1 MWAERRLLFSFFN
14 QQIISRIAPFLIEG
28 ERDVDYMG
36 FYDKR
41 SSNCLLYIDLFKAE
55 KLLIVE
61 VVTVISALQ
70 RLFSYRPEYCS
81 VPSEFFSFLSKGCV
95 NT

>member
-1 MWAERRLLFSFFN
+1 MWAELRLLFRFFN
-14 QQIISRIAPFLIEG
+14 QQIISRIACLLIEG
-28 ERDVDYMG
+28 EGDMDYMG

-55 KLLIVE
+55 KLLVGE

-70 RLFSYRPEYCS
+70 RLFWY
-81 VPSEFFSFLSKGCV
+81 
-95 NT
+95 